1 MATPVIHA
9 QATVNRYGGRIED
22 YVAIHKWFDFT
33 KSYHPDFRH
42 RALRHHSLGVEECVE
57 RFGDYI
63 INSNNKKVPVKTI
76 GEQHIM
82 EDCGYI
88 PSVSDWLINL
98 QPKRFMMDAKK
109 LERKVA

>member
-1 MATPVIHA
+1 LLSINGLILQNLTTQILDTEH
-9 QATVNRYGGRIED
+9 
-22 YVAIHKWFDFT
+22 
-33 KSYHPDFRH
+33 
-42 RALRHHSLGVEECVE
+42 LRHHSLGVEECVE

-63 INSNNKKVPVKTI
+63 VNSDNKKVPVKTI
-76 GEQHIM
+76 GEQHII

-88 PSVSDWLINL
+88 PSVSDWLSNL